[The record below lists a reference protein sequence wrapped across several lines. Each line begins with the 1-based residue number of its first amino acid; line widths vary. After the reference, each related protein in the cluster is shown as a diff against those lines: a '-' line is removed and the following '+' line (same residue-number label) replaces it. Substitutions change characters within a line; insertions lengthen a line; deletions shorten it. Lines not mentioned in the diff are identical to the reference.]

1 MRVLLVST
9 YELGHQPLHVAS
21 PAAALEAEGHEVRTL
36 DISVQEWD
44 PPLIDWAEGVAF
56 SVPMHTATRLALK
69 GAEAVKAAR
78 PDLSV
83 SFYGLYAQTGAGS
96 SLVDH
101 VMAGEYEPGLI
112 DWANGQSRRILG
124 EVVPPQGHNY
134 TQNGQSS
141 GRSGVALGRQPF
153 RLPVRSGLP
162 PLEKYAHLA
171 TDGTERRVGY
181 VEASHGCAHRCRHCP
196 VPVVYDGRTRRV
208 PVDVVLD
215 DIAQLVAM
223 GAEHVTIGDPDFLN
237 RWAHSM
243 QVVEELHARFPNLT
257 YDVTTKVEHILKHQ
271 DLLADLARTGCIF
284 VVSAFEIL
292 NDVVLGY
299 LDKGHTAGEAARAIE
314 LLRVHGIEPRPSW
327 LPFMP
332 WTSVEDVVDIVEFI
346 AEHDLVGNVDPV
358 QLTIRLLIP
367 PGSLMLDVPEI
378 APYLGDYDPAA
389 LSYAWRAEDPR
400 CEDLQKILTR
410 IVENGQAEGSSDA
423 EIFCDVRDAARSAAG
438 LSSADRSEILERSD
452 SLKPRLTEPWFCC
465 AEPTDVQLSSLGR

>member
-21 PAAALEAEGHEVRTL
+21 PAAALEADGHDVRTL

-44 PPLIDWAEGVAF
+44 PSLVEWAEGVAF

-69 GAEAVKAAR
+69 GAEEVKAAR

-83 SFYGLYAQTGAGS
+83 SFYGLYAPTGEDQS
-96 SLVDH
+96 VVDH
-101 VMAGEYEPGLI
+101 AIAGEYEPGLI
-112 DWANGQSRRILG
+112 DWARSLGNG
-124 EVVPPQGHNY
+124 H
-134 TQNGQSS
+134 TSS
-141 GRSGVALGRQPF
+141 GRSKSLDRQRF
-153 RLPVRSGLP
+153 TLPVRSGLP
-162 PLEKYAHLA
+162 SLERYAHLSA
-171 TDGTERRVGY
+171 DGTERRVGY

-215 DIAQLVAM
+215 DIEQLVAM
-223 GAEHVTIGDPDFLN
+223 GAEHITIGDPDFLN

-257 YDVTTKVEHILKHQ
+257 YDVTTKVEHLLKHR
-271 DLLADLARTGCIF
+271 DLLSDLARTGCIF
-284 VVSAFEIL
+284 VVSAFETM

-299 LDKGHTAGEAARAIE
+299 LDKGHTAADAVEGIG
-314 LLRVHGIEPRPSW
+314 LLRAHGIEPRPSW

-332 WTSVEDVVDIVEFI
+332 WTTVEDVVDIVEFV

-367 PGSLMLDVPEI
+367 PGSLMLDIPETLE
-378 APYLGDYDPAA
+378 YLGDYDPET
-389 LSYAWRAEDPR
+389 LSYTWRAADPR
-400 CEDLQKILTR
+400 ADLLQERLTR
-410 IVENGQAEGSSDA
+410 LVEDGQTKGTSDV
-423 EIFCDVRDAARSAAG
+423 EIFCDVRDTVREAAG
-438 LSSADRSEILERSD
+438 LVPADRDEVRGST

-465 AEPTDVQLSSLGR
+465 AEPTDVQFSSLRR